1 LVLKPSV
8 VLLANKHMSGCKRFM
23 NSPDLIKATERLY
36 KVFRNYPLKKLS
48 VEYMFT
54 PEEQVEIQ
62 RAVESRPL
70 NQLTHHD
77 LDLYAKEAF
86 GWVGDLEDF
95 KHFLPRLLELMTI
108 EWEPED
114 FISIGIRPVEM
125 LMKLNH
131 AEWLSWPDEERTAIE
146 EYFLIVWASL
156 ISEFDE
162 FSNAERYLTAFVIAM
177 PTLTPFLELWLNDS
191 SIASALHLAE
201 YLYYAYQDIVY
212 EKNLGVFWRDHPE
225 LEKEMTDW
233 LCLPEVE
240 QKLETAFFQCTDQ
253 EQAESL
259 SIAVEQVRLLQH

>member
-1 LVLKPSV
+1 
-8 VLLANKHMSGCKRFM
+8 M

-48 VEYMFT
+48 VAYMFT

-62 RAVESRPL
+62 KAVESRPL

-77 LDLYAKEAF
+77 LDLYAREAF
-86 GWVGDLEDF
+86 GWIGDLKDF
-95 KHFLPRLLELMTI
+95 KHFLPRLLELMII
-108 EWEPED
+108 EWKPGD
-114 FISIGIRPVEM
+114 FVSIGIQPVEL
-125 LMKLNH
+125 LMKLND
-131 AEWLSWPDEERTAIE
+131 AEWLSWPDEERIALE
-146 EYFLIVWASL
+146 EYLLVVWASL

-162 FSNAERYLTAFVIAM
+162 YSKTDKYLTAFVIAVS
-177 PTLTPFLELWLNDS
+177 TLKPYLELWLKDV
-191 SIASALHLAE
+191 SIDSALHLAA
-201 YLYYAYQDIVY
+201 YLYYVYQDIVY

-240 QKLETAFFQCTDQ
+240 QKLETAFFHCTDK

-259 SIAVEQVRLLQH
+259 SIAVEQVRLLRK